1 MEDNRLRELFS
12 KWTSNSISAEEE
24 MELMQ
29 FLSKGSAAQQRL
41 ALAAEVL
48 EQQQEIPLDEE
59 SRERILAS
67 ILEKEEAAEM
77 PAVHRMQGLRS
88 WMKYAA
94 ILLGVLIGG
103 AALVMY
109 LNKDKGAQPVVA
121 GKYVSE
127 PLEPNKATLI
137 LADGSS
143 IDLQNRPDEKIVQGA
158 TEIVNVDTTLLKY
171 TAAGEQV
178 KPAGYN
184 TLVIPRGGQYRL
196 QLADGTEV
204 WLNAATRLRYPAHFG
219 GVSRREVVLE
229 SGEAYFKVK
238 PHATLPFVVS
248 VKGTEVQVL
257 GTEFNVN
264 AYANNQST
272 TLVNGSVRL
281 SAGDAKTLLEPGL
294 QGTLSNGR
302 FVTRP
307 VDTETYTA
315 WKDGQI
321 IIDEITLGETTDNL
335 SRLYDFDFE
344 FTSPQLKHRRV
355 GGRLKK
361 MEHIEDVLAI
371 IEQAAY
377 VKFNIKGR
385 TILVSQVMP
394 N

>member
-1 MEDNRLRELFS
+1 MEDIRLRELFG
-12 KWTSNSISAEEE
+12 KWITNSISAEEE

-29 FLSKGSAAQQRL
+29 FLSKGASGSQRL
-41 ALAAEVL
+41 ALASGVL
-48 EQQQEIPLDEE
+48 EQVDEIPLDEAA
-59 SRERILAS
+59 RERILAS
-67 ILEKEEAAEM
+67 ILQKEASVEM
-77 PAVHRMQGLRS
+77 PAVQRIPVFRQ

-94 ILLGVLIGG
+94 ILLGVLIIG
-103 AALVMY
+103 AATVLY
-109 LNKDKGAQPVVA
+109 LNKGKGVQPVVA
-121 GKYVSE
+121 GKYVTE

-137 LADGSS
+137 LADGVQ
-143 IDLQNRPDEKIVQGA
+143 IDLQSIPGEKIAQGE

-171 TAAGEQV
+171 TSNGSQI

-204 WLNAATRLRYPAHFG
+204 WLNAASRLRYPAHFG
-219 GVSRREVVLE
+219 GMNKREVILE
-229 SGEAYFKVK
+229 SGEAYFNVK
-238 PHATLPFVVS
+238 KNTTLPFVVN
-248 VKGTEVQVL
+248 VKGVEVQVL

-264 AYANNQST
+264 AYANNLST

-281 SAGDAKTLLEPGL
+281 SAGSTQTLLEPGL
-294 QGTLSNGR
+294 QGTFTNGR
-302 FVTRP
+302 FIKRP
-307 VDTETYTA
+307 VDTETFTA

-344 FTSPQLKHRRV
+344 FTSPQLKNRKV
-355 GGRLKK
+355 GGRLRKE
-361 MEHIEDVLAI
+361 EHIEDILAI

-385 TILVSQVMP
+385 TIIVSQVIP
-394 N
+394 Q